1 MKVPS
6 KEKVGL
12 VLITATI
19 ITNPL
24 TNQYIIDGITRFLVF
39 ISRNSGA
46 YVTLVTAAYFIGF
59 IFYSL
64 WMSRE
69 RTNIPQKSAKT
80 LKGGKLIET

>member
-1 MKVPS
+1 MKIT
-6 KEKVGL
+6 KEKIGL
-12 VLITATI
+12 VLGAAAL

-46 YVTLVTAAYFIGF
+46 YVTLITAVYFIGF

-69 RTNIPQKSAKT
+69 RTHVPKKSAKV
-80 LKGGKLIET
+80 LKARKLIET